1 MRAVWYGRTGPAR
14 DVLVAGEVPD
24 PVPAAGEVRVRV
36 SASGVNPRDVKRR
49 AGAGDRVMTES
60 RVIPGDD
67 GAGTIDQV
75 GPGVPASRAG
85 QRVWVHSATTHGAT
99 HGAAHGWALG
109 TAAEYVVV
117 PSGNAIELPG
127 SVSFEVGACLGVP
140 ALTAHRCV
148 FADGPVDGA
157 TVLVTGGAGMV
168 AHYAIELAKDAG
180 ATVLATA
187 STPAKREAAW
197 AAGADHVVDYRQPG
211 AAGEI
216 ARLAGPAG
224 VQRVVDVAFGAN
236 LPLTSAVIA
245 VNGTIAAYGSDAEPR
260 PELPFY
266 PLMRRGVTIRTV
278 LVFVMP
284 EPARQAA
291 IRDITRLL
299 ATGRLTH
306 PVAARFPLAQTAAA
320 HEYVEAG
327 PGPGKVLIRP

>member
-1 MRAVWYGRTGPAR
+1 
-14 DVLVAGEVPD
+14 
-24 PVPAAGEVRVRV
+24 
-36 SASGVNPRDVKRR
+36 SA
-49 AGAGDRVMTES
+49 
-60 RVIPGDD
+60 
-67 GAGTIDQV
+67 
-75 GPGVPASRAG
+75 
-85 QRVWVHSATTHGAT
+85 THGAT
-99 HGAAHGWALG
+99 RGRALG
-109 TAAEYVVV
+109 TAAEYVVL
-117 PSGNAIELPG
+117 PAGNAVELPG

-148 FADGPVDGA
+148 FADGPVDGM

-180 ATVLATA
+180 AIVLATA
-187 STPAKREAAW
+187 STPRKREAAR
-197 AAGADHVVDYRQPG
+197 AAGADQVVDYRQPG
-211 AAGEI
+211 AADEI
-216 ARLAGPAG
+216 ARLAGAAG

-299 ATGRLTH
+299 ATGRLSH

-327 PGPGKVLIRP
+327 HGPGKVLIQP